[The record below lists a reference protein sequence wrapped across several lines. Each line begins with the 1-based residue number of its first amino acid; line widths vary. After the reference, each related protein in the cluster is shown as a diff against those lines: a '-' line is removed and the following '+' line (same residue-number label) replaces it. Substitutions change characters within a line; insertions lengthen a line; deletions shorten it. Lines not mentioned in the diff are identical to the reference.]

1 MTDDRDFERNF
12 WGNCINTFDE
22 EQKHY
27 VYAREMGLA
36 REGYSFR
43 LPEGVSTV
51 MDIGGGPVSMLL
63 KCTPMKR
70 ISGEPYRPHV
80 IIDPLWEGYPD
91 WVHARYSSVGITG
104 YGIGGEHV
112 FGAGELDKLA
122 ELMRSSSDGVIF
134 KTFDEAWIYNV
145 LQHTEDPALIV
156 QNALKLCRTLRI
168 FEWIDIPAHE
178 GHPHQLSADNLRF
191 WLGAAVTPLNDG
203 RVLNLAESGCYGRAF
218 TGIFESPYNQARGKE
233 YGNAT

>member
-27 VYAREMGLA
+27 VYAREMALT

-51 MDIGGGPVSMLL
+51 MDIGGGPVSTLL
-63 KCTPMKR
+63 KCTPRKPHVDD
-70 ISGEPYRPHV
+70 IGTLDSPPHV

-91 WVHARYSSVGITG
+91 WVHARYSSAGITG
-104 YGIGGEHV
+104 YGIGGEHIL
-112 FGAGELDKLA
+112 GE
-122 ELMRSSSDGVIF
+122 GVIF

-156 QNALKLCRTLRI
+156 QNALKLCRRLRI

-178 GHPHQLSADNLRF
+178 GHPHQLSADNLRL

-218 TGIFESPYNQARGKE
+218 TGIFESPYKARGKE